1 MDIFDEF
8 VVVKEQSFTDLLAP
22 DARLTHFNYEYNKA
36 IFYDVTHQI
45 AAKLHF
51 EIDYNGNTVEITEI
65 GSLRITLVTNDSDG
79 NDSDGNDSDGNHLDG
94 NEPDDN
100 DSDGNEQDGNVPDDN
115 DSDGNEQDGNV
126 PDDNDSDGN
135 DSDGNHLD
143 GNEPDDNDS
152 DGNEQDGNVPD
163 DNDSDGNDSDGN
175 QSDGNVPDGNQPDG
189 NVPDDN
195 DSDGNDSDGNHSD
208 GNVPDGNQPDGNE
221 PDGNDSDGNEPDDN
235 DSDGNHSDGNEPDDN
250 DSDGNDSDGNEP
262 DDNDSD
268 GNDSNVNFPFAQVIH
283 WQWAEEGAQKIKET
297 QILMTGG
304 IVRFD
309 GLNYLSS
316 IVVRI
321 LEKKDKSAENPFRF
335 RSSPDDDF
343 TVEIGDKKLTLSTY
357 RLRFFSPVIDRM
369 RSVEMREKQQR
380 SINLNELGIDMDQFL
395 EFLLHIS
402 TNTHD
407 QSQPFLPNP
416 QNVLP
421 LLKLADFFQIDGL
434 KSRCEAHLF
443 NCVEIP
449 LIDRVNLVDKY
460 QLTNLKNF
468 ILRLDLD
475 KLGAFFEA
483 NHDQLMPMIR
493 KEILDELTW
502 RFYF

>member
-8 VVVKEQSFTDLLAP
+8 VVVKEQSFADLLTP

-36 IFYDVTHQI
+36 IFYDVTHQF

-65 GSLRITLVTNDSDG
+65 GSLRITLVPNDLDGNDSDGNVPDGIEPDDNDSDGNEPDGNDSGGNEPDGNDSGGNEPDGNDSGGNEPDGNEPDGNDSGGNEPDGNDSGGNEPDGNDSGG
-79 NDSDGNDSDGNHLDG
+79 NDSDGNDSDGNVPDGNDSGG
-94 NEPDDN
+94 NEPDGN
-100 DSDGNEQDGNVPDDN
+100 DSGGNEPDGNDSGGNEPDGN
-115 DSDGNEQDGNV
+115 DSGG
-126 PDDNDSDGN
+126 NDSDGN
-135 DSDGNHLD
+135 DSDGN
-143 GNEPDDNDS
+143 
-152 DGNEQDGNVPD
+152 VP
-163 DNDSDGNDSDGN
+163 DGNDSG
-175 QSDGNVPDGNQPDG
+175 
-189 NVPDDN
+189 
-195 DSDGNDSDGNHSD
+195 
-208 GNVPDGNQPDGNE
+208 GNE
-221 PDGNDSDGNEPDDN
+221 PDGNDSGGN
-235 DSDGNHSDGNEPDDN
+235 DSGGNDSGGNDSGGNDSADGNHS
-250 DSDGNDSDGNEP
+250 
-262 DDNDSD
+262 
-268 GNDSNVNFPFAQVIH
+268 NVNLPFAQVIH

-321 LEKKDKSAENPFRF
+321 LEKKDKSAENPFRS

-449 LIDRVNLVDKY
+449 LIDRVNLIDKY

-468 ILRLDLD
+468 ILHLNLD

>member
-8 VVVKEQSFTDLLAP
+8 VVVKEQSFADLLTP

-36 IFYDVTHQI
+36 IFYDVTHQF

-65 GSLRITLVTNDSDG
+65 GSLRITLVPNDLDGNDSDGNVPDGIEPDDNDSDGNEPDGNDSGGNEPDGNDSGGNEPDGNDSGGNEPDGNEPDGNDSGGNEPDGNDSGGNEPDGNDSGG
-79 NDSDGNDSDGNHLDG
+79 NDSDGNDSDGN
-94 NEPDDN
+94 
-100 DSDGNEQDGNVPDDN
+100 VP
-115 DSDGNEQDGNV
+115 
-126 PDDNDSDGN
+126 DGN
-135 DSDGNHLD
+135 DSG
-143 GNEPDDNDS
+143 
-152 DGNEQDGNVPD
+152 
-163 DNDSDGNDSDGN
+163 
-175 QSDGNVPDGNQPDG
+175 
-189 NVPDDN
+189 
-195 DSDGNDSDGNHSD
+195 
-208 GNVPDGNQPDGNE
+208 GNE
-221 PDGNDSDGNEPDDN
+221 PDGNDSGGNEPDGN
-235 DSDGNHSDGNEPDDN
+235 DSGGNEPDGNDSGGNEPDGNDSADGNHS
-250 DSDGNDSDGNEP
+250 
-262 DDNDSD
+262 
-268 GNDSNVNFPFAQVIH
+268 NVNLPFAQVIH

-449 LIDRVNLVDKY
+449 LIDRVNLIDKY

-468 ILRLDLD
+468 ILHLNLD

-483 NHDQLMPMIR
+483 NHDKLMPMIR
-493 KEILDELTW
+493 KEILGELTW